1 VAADLSGAADLSV
14 TTGAGT
20 TSALTWT
27 SLPTPI
33 GALVVVVSEVGIV
46 ASGFTEEP
54 QLFVDREQDRLG
66 RAATRNDR
74 QLASVRREAR
84 EYLAQG
90 LPQLRSPVDLGSAT
104 PFTRAVWTATMA
116 VPPGEL
122 RTYGDIAAAAGHP
135 RAWRAAGH
143 ALRRCPIELWIPCH
157 RVVPAGP
164 GLGDYGGRPDVR
176 AFLLDLEGSLP
187 VSSASRL
194 RPRARASGDDR
205 AGRSAAPAG

>member
-1 VAADLSGAADLSV
+1 VAADLSGTVGPGAAPGLV
-14 TTGAGT
+14 
-20 TSALTWT
+20 WT
-27 SLPTPI
+27 SLPTPV
-33 GALVVVVSEVGIV
+33 GELVVVVNGAGIV

-54 QLFVDREQDRLG
+54 RLFVDREQERLG
-66 RAATRNDR
+66 RAASRDDHT
-74 QLASVRREAR
+74 QASVRREAR
-84 EYLAQG
+84 DYLARGVAQ
-90 LPQLRSPVDLGSAT
+90 PRSPVDLGSAT
-104 PFTRAVWTATMA
+104 PFTRAVWIATMA

-187 VSSASRL
+187 ACSANRR
-194 RPRARASGDDR
+194 RPRARVISDGH
-205 AGRSAAPAG
+205 AGRSAASAG